1 MRAKRAIIVSQ
12 KARHIARLAQILRR
26 AKGARLRTTAIKAMS
41 ISAPFIRRPVGT
53 SLLAA
58 ALLLSGI
65 LAFNLLP
72 VASLP
77 RVDFPV
83 ISVGASLPGAD
94 PQTMAS
100 AVATPL
106 ERQFGRISGV
116 NQMTSSSQLGSTGI
130 TLQFDLNRNIDA
142 AARDVQAAIN
152 AARSQL
158 PANLPS
164 NPTYRKANPAD
175 APILILALT
184 SDTVPVARLYDTS
197 DSILAQKLS
206 QVDGV
211 GQVFT
216 WGSAPPA
223 VRAEVNPMLLNKFG
237 VGLDTVRNALNLANA
252 NQAKGQVSSGDVNW
266 TFTDNDQLFTADQYR
281 PLIVAYHNGGPVRLG
296 DVADVQDSVADV
308 RNIGLANGKPGVLVV
323 IFRQPA
329 ANVIETVDRVR
340 ALMPYLQSSI
350 SPAIKLAVV
359 SDRTLTVRASVKD
372 IESTLLISIVLVIL
386 VVFVF
391 LRTVRATVI
400 PSIAVPL
407 SLVGTFGGMYLLDY
421 SLDNLSLMALAIST
435 GFVVD
440 DAIVVLENITRYVE
454 QGMGAVQAAFKG
466 AAEIGF
472 TVLSM
477 SLSLVAVFIPLLM
490 MGGIVGRLFRE
501 FAVTL
506 SIAIGVSLLVSLTTT
521 PTMCAKFLRPSEP
534 NQRHN
539 AVYRSSEW
547 LFETLLATYR
557 HALKWVLAHQPVT
570 LLVTILVA
578 CLSVYLYIIVPKG
591 FFPQQDTGRLQGSVQ
606 AAQDISFQA
615 MSGKMEQ
622 FVKIILKD
630 PAVATA
636 VGFAGGGGATNQ
648 GRFFVMLKPLEQRG
662 QCTTPHFWNPCYF
675 SADDVI
681 NRLRGKLAVVPG
693 ATLFLQ
699 VQQDLTI
706 GGRYGQAQHQYTI
719 QGEDLNELN
728 NWGPLLLQKMRSLP
742 ELRDVNTDQQDRGL
756 QAQLVIDRDTAS
768 RLGIA
773 AQDIDNAL
781 YDAFGQRQV
790 STMYR
795 PLNQYHVVMEVA
807 PEYQQTTE
815 ALQNI
820 YLRSTSGTPIPLA
833 AFTHFV
839 PSNIPLAVNHQ
850 SQFPSVTISFN
861 LAPGV
866 SLGQAT
872 LAIEKVQRSIG
883 FPATIQASFQ
893 GTAAAFKD
901 SLSSE
906 PVLILTALITVYIV
920 LGMLYE
926 SYIHPITILS
936 TLPSAGVGAL
946 LALLLTHNELN
957 VIGTIGIILLIGLVK
972 KNAIMMIDV
981 ALEVERTQGKKPAE
995 AIYEACILRFRPI
1008 MMTTMAALL
1017 GGLPLALGTGT
1028 GSELH
1033 RPLGIT
1039 IVGGLAVSQLLTLF
1053 TTPVVYVYLDR
1064 LRLALRGGADETLP
1078 QTGPPGPPRHS
1089 PAH

>member
-1 MRAKRAIIVSQ
+1 
-12 KARHIARLAQILRR
+12 
-26 AKGARLRTTAIKAMS
+26 MS

-65 LAFNLLP
+65 LAFNFLP

-77 RVDFPV
+77 RIDFPV
-83 ISVGASLPGAD
+83 ITIGASLPGAD

-116 NQMTSSSQLGSTGI
+116 NQMTSASQLGSTSI

-184 SDTVPVARLYDTS
+184 SDTVTVPRMYDAA

-211 GQVFT
+211 GQVFV
-216 WGSAPPA
+216 GGAAQPA
-223 VRAEVNPMLLNKFG
+223 VRAEVNPTLLNKLG
-237 VGLDTVRNALNLANA
+237 VGLDTVRNALNAANA
-252 NQAKGQVSSGDVNW
+252 NRAKGQVADATTSYAFGA
-266 TFTDNDQLFTADQYR
+266 NDQLFTADQYR
-281 PLIVAYHNGGPVRLG
+281 PLIVSYNNGAAVRLG
-296 DVADVQDSVADV
+296 DVAEVTDSVSDV
-308 RNIGLANGKPGVLVV
+308 RNLGLAGVPTGAKNEHGTPSVLII
-323 IFRQPA
+323 IFRQPG
-329 ANVIETVDRVR
+329 ANIIDTVDRIR

-350 SPAIKLAVV
+350 SPAIHLTVAM
-359 SDRTLTVRASVKD
+359 DRTVTVRASVKD
-372 IESTLLISIVLVIL
+372 IEVTLMISIVLVIL
-386 VVFVF
+386 VVFAF
-391 LRTVRATVI
+391 LRTVRATII
-400 PSIAVPL
+400 PSVAVPL
-407 SLVGTFGGMYLLDY
+407 SLVGTFGGMYLLGY

-440 DAIVVLENITRYVE
+440 DAIVVLENITRYLE
-454 QGMGAVQAAFKG
+454 HGMDPVKAAFKG

-477 SLSLVAVFIPLLM
+477 STSLVAVFIPLLM

-506 SIAIGVSLLVSLTTT
+506 SLAIGVSLLVSLTTT
-521 PTMCAKFLRPSEP
+521 PTMCAKFLKPADGGR
-534 NQRHN
+534 RHN
-539 AVYRSSEW
+539 LFYRASEW
-547 LFETLLATYR
+547 VFNTILKSYR
-557 HALKWVLAHQPVT
+557 HSLAWVLRHQPLT
-570 LLVTILVA
+570 LAVTIGVA

-591 FFPQQDTGRLQGSVQ
+591 FFPQQDTGRIMGSVQ
-606 AAQDISFQA
+606 AAQDISFQS
-615 MSGKMEQ
+615 MSDKMHR
-622 FVKIILKD
+622 FVDIVMKD
-630 PAVATA
+630 PAVNTV
-636 VGFAGGGGATNQ
+636 VGFAGGGSASNQ
-648 GRFFVMLKPLEQRG
+648 GRFFVMLKPLEQRNP
-662 QCTTPHFWNPCYF
+662 CKPAHFWDRCSNVA
-675 SADDVI
+675 ADTVI
-681 NRLRGKLAVVPG
+681 NRERGKLASVPG

-699 VQQDLTI
+699 AAQDLTI
-706 GGRYGQAQHQYTI
+706 GGRFGAAQYQYTV
-719 QGEDLNELN
+719 QSENLEDLNK
-728 NWGPLLLQKMRSLP
+728 WAPLLLQKLKSLTGV
-742 ELRDVNTDQQDRGL
+742 LADVNTDQQDHGL

-768 RLGIA
+768 RLGVSPQA
-773 AQDIDNAL
+773 LDNAL

-807 PEYQQTTE
+807 PQFQQTTE

-820 YLRSTSGTPIPLA
+820 YVRSTQGAAVPLA
-833 AFTHFV
+833 AFTRFV
-839 PSNIPLAVNHQ
+839 PSNTPLAVNHQ
-850 SQFPSVTISFN
+850 GQVPSVTISFN
-861 LAPGV
+861 LPPGV

-872 LAIEKVQRSIG
+872 QAIEDAKRSLG
-883 FPATIQASFQ
+883 LPPTLRASFQ

-906 PVLILTALITVYIV
+906 PILILTALIAVYIV

-926 SYIHPITILS
+926 SYVHPITILS

-946 LALLLTHNELN
+946 FALLLTHNELN

-981 ALEVERTQGKKPAE
+981 ALDIERTKGKKPVE
-995 AIYEACILRFRPI
+995 AIYEACLLRFRPI

-1039 IVGGLAVSQLLTLF
+1039 IVGGLIVSQALTLF
-1053 TTPVVYVYLDR
+1053 TTPVVYIYLDR
-1064 LRLALRGGADETLP
+1064 LRLALRGGADHSLPETAA
-1078 QTGPPGPPRHS
+1078 PRPS

>member
-1 MRAKRAIIVSQ
+1 
-12 KARHIARLAQILRR
+12 
-26 AKGARLRTTAIKAMS
+26 MS
-41 ISAPFIRRPVGT
+41 ISAPFIRRPIGT

-65 LAFNLLP
+65 LAFSFLP

-83 ISVGASLPGAD
+83 IGVGASLPGAD

-106 ERQFGRISGV
+106 ERQFGRISAV
-116 NQMTSSSQLGSTGI
+116 NQMTSSSQLGTTSI
-130 TLQFDLNRNIDA
+130 TLQFDLNRDINA
-142 AARDVQAAIN
+142 AARDVQASIN

-184 SDTVPVARLYDTS
+184 SDTMTVPQMYDAA
-197 DSILAQKLS
+197 DSILAQKLA

-211 GQVFT
+211 GQVFV
-216 WGSAPPA
+216 GGAAQPA
-223 VRAEVNPMLLNKFG
+223 VRAEVNPTLLNKLG
-237 VGLDTVRNALNLANA
+237 VGLDTVRNALFAANA
-252 NQAKGQVSSGDVNW
+252 NAPKGQVSDRTTSY
-266 TFTDNDQLFTADQYR
+266 TFTDTDQLFTADQYR
-281 PLIVAYHNGGPVRLG
+281 PLIVSYNNGAPVRLG
-296 DVADVQDSVADV
+296 DVAEVKDAVSDV
-308 RNIGLANGKPGVLVV
+308 RNIGLANGKPSVLIIV
-323 IFRQPA
+323 FRQPG
-329 ANVIETVDRVR
+329 ANIIETVDRVR
-340 ALMPYLQSSI
+340 TLMPYLQSSI
-350 SPAIKLAVV
+350 SPAIQLTIAM
-359 SDRTLTVRASVKD
+359 DRTVTVRASVKD
-372 IESTLLISIVLVIL
+372 IETTLIISVILVIL
-386 VVFVF
+386 VVFAF
-391 LRTVRATVI
+391 LRTVRATII

-407 SLVGTFGGMYLLDY
+407 SLVGTFGGMYLLGY

-454 QGMGAVQAAFKG
+454 HGMSAVQAAFKG

-472 TVLSM
+472 TVVSM
-477 SLSLVAVFIPLLM
+477 SVSLVAVFIPLLM

-506 SIAIGVSLLVSLTTT
+506 SIAIAVSLVVSLTTT
-521 PTMCAKFLRPSEP
+521 PTMCAKFLRPPQDERR
-534 NQRHN
+534 NFF
-539 AVYRSSEW
+539 YRGSEW
-547 LFETLLATYR
+547 IFDKLLAAYR
-557 HALKWVLAHQPVT
+557 HSLTVVLDHQPVT

-578 CLSVYLYIIVPKG
+578 CLSVYLYVKVPKG
-591 FFPQQDTGRLQGSVQ
+591 FFPQQDTGRIMGAVM
-606 AAQDISFQA
+606 AAQDISFQS
-615 MSGKMEQ
+615 MSDKMQ
-622 FVKIILKD
+622 RYVDIVMKD
-630 PAVATA
+630 PAVDSV
-636 VGFAGGGGATNQ
+636 VGFAGGNTALNQ
-648 GRFFVMLKPLEQRG
+648 GRFFMMLKPLEQRG
-662 QCTTPHFWNPCYF
+662 TCQTRHFWQSCPLIT
-675 SADDVI
+675 ADDVI

-693 ATLFLQ
+693 ATLILQ
-699 VQQDLTI
+699 SAQDLTI
-706 GGRYGQAQHQYTI
+706 GGRFGNAQYQYTL
-719 QGEDLNELN
+719 QSANLDDLN
-728 NWGPLLLQKMRSLP
+728 NWAPRLLQKLRSLP
-742 ELRDVNTDQQDRGL
+742 ELRDQNSDQQDKGL
-756 QAQLVIDRDTAS
+756 QAKLVIDRDTAS
-768 RLGIA
+768 RLGINPTTL
-773 AQDIDNAL
+773 DNAL

-807 PEYQQTTE
+807 PQFQQTPE

-820 YLRSTSGTPIPLA
+820 YLRSTTGTAVPLA
-833 AFTHFV
+833 AFTHYE
-839 PSNIPLAVNHQ
+839 PANTPLAVNHQ
-850 SQFPSVTISFN
+850 GQVPSVTISFN
-861 LAPGV
+861 LAPGI

-872 LAIEKVQRSIG
+872 QAIEDAERTIG
-883 FPATIQASFQ
+883 FPPTIEASFQ
-893 GTAAAFKD
+893 GTAAAFQD

-906 PVLILTALITVYIV
+906 PMLILTALITVYIV

-981 ALEVERTQGKKPAE
+981 ALDVERTQRKPPVE
-995 AIYEACILRFRPI
+995 AIYDGCILRFRPI

-1053 TTPVVYVYLDR
+1053 TTPVVYVYMDR
-1064 LRLALRGGADETLP
+1064 LRLAMRGGEETTRP
-1078 QTGPPGPPRHS
+1078 EPSSGGAPRPS

>member
-1 MRAKRAIIVSQ
+1 
-12 KARHIARLAQILRR
+12 
-26 AKGARLRTTAIKAMS
+26 MS
-41 ISAPFIRRPVGT
+41 ISAPFIRRPIGT

-83 ISVGASLPGAD
+83 ISVGAQLPGAD

-130 TLQFDLNRNIDA
+130 ALQFDLNRNIDA

-164 NPTYRKANPAD
+164 NPTYRKINPAD

-206 QVDGV
+206 QVNGV

-216 WGSAPPA
+216 YGSAPPA
-223 VRAEVNPMLLNKFG
+223 VRAEVNPMLLNKLG

-252 NQAKGQVSSGDVNW
+252 NQAKGQVSSQTTSASFDD
-266 TFTDNDQLFTADQYR
+266 TDQLFVADQYR
-281 PLIVAYHNGGPVRLG
+281 PLIVAYRNGGPVRLA

-308 RNIGLANGKPGVLVV
+308 HNLGLANGKPGVLVV
-323 IFRQPA
+323 IFRQPG

-359 SDRTLTVRASVKD
+359 SDRTITVRASVKD
-372 IESTLLISIVLVIL
+372 IETTLLISIVLVIL

-407 SLVGTFGGMYLLDY
+407 SLVGTFGGMYLLGY

-440 DAIVVLENITRYVE
+440 DAIVVLENIMRYVE
-454 QGMGAVQAAFKG
+454 HGMDAVQAAFKG
-466 AAEIGF
+466 ASEIGF
-472 TVLSM
+472 TVISM
-477 SLSLVAVFIPLLM
+477 STSLVAVFIPLLL

-506 SIAIGVSLLVSLTTT
+506 SIAIGVSLIVSLTTT
-521 PTMCAKFLRPSEP
+521 PTMCAKFLRRPQP
-534 NQRHN
+534 NERHN
-539 AVYRSSEW
+539 VFYRASEW
-547 LFETLLATYR
+547 CFDNLLATYR

-570 LLVTILVA
+570 LGVTILVA
-578 CLSVYLYIIVPKG
+578 CLSVYLYIKVPKG
-591 FFPQQDTGRLQGSVQ
+591 FFPQQDTGRLNGSVQ
-606 AAQDISFQA
+606 AAQDISFHA

-622 FVKIILKD
+622 FVKIVLQD
-630 PAVATA
+630 PAVDTA
-636 VGFAGGGGATNQ
+636 VGFAGGGSATNQ

-662 QCTTPHFWNPCYF
+662 QCKNPHFWNPCYF

-699 VQQDLTI
+699 TQQDLTI
-706 GGRYGQAQHQYTI
+706 GGRFGAAQYQYTI

-728 NWGPLLLQKMRSLP
+728 NWGPLLLQKMRGLP
-742 ELRDVNTDQQDRGL
+742 ELRDVNTDQQDKGL

-768 RLGIA
+768 RLGVA

-807 PEYQQTTE
+807 PQYQQTTE

-820 YLRSTSGTPIPLA
+820 YLRSSSGAPIPLA
-833 AFTHFV
+833 AFTHFT

-872 LAIEKVQRSIG
+872 QAIETVQRSIG

-946 LALLLTHNELN
+946 LALLITHNELN

-981 ALEVERTQGKKPAE
+981 ALEVERTQGKKPVD
-995 AIYEACILRFRPI
+995 AIYEACLLRFRPI

-1039 IVGGLAVSQLLTLF
+1039 IVGGLIVSQALTLF

-1064 LRLALRGGADETLP
+1064 LRMALRGGEERSLAE
-1078 QTGPPGPPRHS
+1078 GSPGTPTPS

>member
-1 MRAKRAIIVSQ
+1 
-12 KARHIARLAQILRR
+12 
-26 AKGARLRTTAIKAMS
+26 MS
-41 ISAPFIRRPVGT
+41 ISAPFIRRPIGT

-65 LAFNLLP
+65 LAFNFLP

-83 ISVGASLPGAD
+83 IGVGAGLPGAD

-116 NQMTSSSQLGSTGI
+116 NQMTSTSQLGSTSI
-130 TLQFDLNRNIDA
+130 TLQFDLTRDINA
-142 AARDVQAAIN
+142 AGRDVQAAIN

-164 NPTYRKANPAD
+164 NPSYRKANPAD

-184 SDTVPVARLYDTS
+184 SDTMTVPQMYDAA
-197 DSILAQKLS
+197 DSILAQKLA
-206 QVDGV
+206 QVEGV
-211 GQVFT
+211 GQVFV
-216 WGSAPPA
+216 GGAAQPA
-223 VRAEVNPMLLNKFG
+223 VRAEVNPMLLNKLG
-237 VGLDTVRNALNLANA
+237 VGLDTVRTALNAANA
-252 NQAKGQVSSGDVNW
+252 NRAKGQVSNNTISW
-266 TFTDNDQLFTADQYR
+266 SFSDNDQIFTADQYR
-281 PLIVAYHNGGPVRLG
+281 PLIVAYHNGAPVRLG
-296 DVADVQDSVADV
+296 DVADVQDSVSDV
-308 RNIGLANGKPGVLVV
+308 RNIGLANGKPGVL
-323 IFRQPA
+323 IIMFRQPG
-329 ANVIETVDRVR
+329 ANIIETVDRVI

-350 SPAIKLAVV
+350 SPAISLTVAM
-359 SDRTLTVRASVKD
+359 DRTVTVRASVKD
-372 IESTLLISIVLVIL
+372 IEFTLILSIILVIL
-386 VVFVF
+386 VVFAF
-391 LRTVRATVI
+391 LRTVRATII
-400 PSIAVPL
+400 PSVAVPL
-407 SLVGTFGGMYLLDY
+407 SLVGTFGGMYLLGY

-440 DAIVVLENITRYVE
+440 AIVVLENITRYVE
-454 QGMGAVQAAFKG
+454 QGMDAVQAAFKG

-477 SLSLVAVFIPLLM
+477 SVSLVAVFIPLLM

-506 SIAIGVSLLVSLTTT
+506 SMAIGVSLLVSLTTT
-521 PTMCAKFLRPSEP
+521 PTMCAKFLRPP
-534 NQRHN
+534 AKDAGHN
-539 AVYRSSEW
+539 VFYRGSEW
-547 LFETLLATYR
+547 VFDKTLTTYT
-557 HALKWVLAHQPVT
+557 HALKWVLEYQLLT
-570 LLVTILVA
+570 LIVTILVA
-578 CLSVYLYIIVPKG
+578 CLSIYLYMVVPKG
-591 FFPQQDTGRLQGSVQ
+591 FFPQQDTGRLGGSVQ

-615 MSGKMEQ
+615 MRGKMERY
-622 FVKIILKD
+622 VKIVMTD
-630 PAVATA
+630 PAVNTI
-636 VGFAGGGGATNQ
+636 VGFAGGNTVSNQ
-648 GRFFVMLKPLEQRG
+648 GRFFIMLKPLAERG
-662 QCTTPHFWNPCYF
+662 TCKNLHFWQSCPTVT
-675 SADDVI
+675 ADDVI

-699 VQQDLTI
+699 SAQDLTI
-706 GGRYGQAQHQYTI
+706 GGRQSNAQYQYTL

-728 NWGPLLLQKMRSLP
+728 TFAPLLLTKMRGLHQQ
-742 ELRDVNTDQQDRGL
+742 LTDVNTDQQDKGL

-768 RLGIA
+768 RLGVA
-773 AQDIDNAL
+773 TQDIDNAL

-807 PEYQQTTE
+807 PQFQQTTE

-820 YLRSTSGTPIPLA
+820 YLRSSSGAPIPLS
-833 AFTHFV
+833 AFTHFT
-839 PSNIPLAVNHQ
+839 PSNMPLAVNHQ

-872 LAIEKVQRSIG
+872 QAIQDAQSSIG
-883 FPATIQASFQ
+883 FPSTISASFQ
-893 GTAAAFKD
+893 GTAAAFQD
-901 SLSSE
+901 SLSSQKI
-906 PVLILTALITVYIV
+906 LIFTALVTVYIV

-936 TLPSAGVGAL
+936 TIPSAGVGAL
-946 LALLLTHNELN
+946 LALLWTKNELN
-957 VIGTIGIILLIGLVK
+957 VIGMIGIILLIGLVK

-995 AIYEACILRFRPI
+995 AIYEACLLRFRPI

-1017 GGLPLALGTGT
+1017 GGLPLALGRGT

-1039 IVGGLAVSQLLTLF
+1039 IVGGLIVSQALTLF

-1064 LRLALRGGADETLP
+1064 LRTFLRGGEDTSPAKSSP
-1078 QTGPPGPPRHS
+1078 AAPAPS

>member
-1 MRAKRAIIVSQ
+1 
-12 KARHIARLAQILRR
+12 
-26 AKGARLRTTAIKAMS
+26 MS
-41 ISAPFIRRPVGT
+41 ISAPFIRRPIGT

-65 LAFNLLP
+65 LAFFFLP

-83 ISVGASLPGAD
+83 IGVGAGLPGAD

-116 NQMTSSSQLGSTGI
+116 NQMTSSSQLGSTNI
-130 TLQFDLNRNIDA
+130 TLQFDLNRDINA

-175 APILILALT
+175 SPILILALT
-184 SDTVPVARLYDTS
+184 SDTIPVPRMYDAA

-206 QVDGV
+206 QVAGV
-211 GQVFT
+211 GQVSV
-216 WGSAPPA
+216 GGAAQPA
-223 VRAEVNPMLLNKFG
+223 VRAEVNPTLLNKLG
-237 VGLDTVRNALNLANA
+237 VGLDTVRNALNAANA
-252 NQAKGQVSSGDVNW
+252 NRPKGSVSNGTTSYA
-266 TFTDNDQLFTADQYR
+266 FTDTDQLFTADQYR
-281 PLIVAYHNGGPVRLG
+281 PLIMSYNKGAAVRLG
-296 DVADVQDSVADV
+296 DVADVEDSVSDV
-308 RNIGLANGKPGVLVV
+308 RNLGVAGNGGDAKAKPSVLII
-323 IFRQPA
+323 IFRQPG
-329 ANVIETVDRVR
+329 ANIIETVDRVR
-340 ALMPYLQSSI
+340 LLMPYLQSSI
-350 SPAIKLAVV
+350 SPAIKLTIAM
-359 SDRTLTVRASVKD
+359 DRTVTVRASVKD
-372 IESTLLISIVLVIL
+372 IETTLIISIVLVIL
-386 VVFVF
+386 VVFAF
-391 LRTVRATVI
+391 LRSVRATII

-407 SLVGTFGGMYLLDY
+407 SLVGTFGGMYLLGY

-454 QGMGAVQAAFKG
+454 HGMGAVQAAFKG

-472 TVLSM
+472 TVVSM
-477 SLSLVAVFIPLLM
+477 STSLVAVFIPLLM

-521 PTMCAKFLRPSEP
+521 PTMCAKFLRPPKKDEK
-534 NQRHN
+534 HN
-539 AVYRSSEW
+539 FFYRSSEW
-547 LFETLLATYR
+547 FFETLLNAYR
-557 HALKWVLAHQPVT
+557 HALKWVLDHQPVT
-570 LLVTILVA
+570 LGATILVA

-591 FFPQQDTGRLQGSVQ
+591 FFPQQDTGRIMGSVQ

-615 MSGKMEQ
+615 MRDKMER
-622 FVKIILKD
+622 FVEIVLKD
-630 PAVATA
+630 PAVDTV
-636 VGFAGGGGATNQ
+636 VGFAGGGSASNQ
-648 GRFFVMLKPLEQRG
+648 GRFFMMLKPLAERAKCQT
-662 QCTTPHFWNPCYF
+662 QHFWQSCKNVT
-675 SADDVI
+675 ADDVI

-693 ATLFLQ
+693 ATLLLQ
-699 VQQDLTI
+699 SAQDLTI
-706 GGRYGQAQHQYTI
+706 GGRFGNAQYQYTL
-719 QGEDLNELN
+719 QGANLDDLNT
-728 NWGPLLLQKMRSLP
+728 WAPQVLQKLRALP
-742 ELRDVNTDQQDRGL
+742 QLRDQNTDQQDKGL
-756 QAQLVIDRDTAS
+756 QAKLVIDRDTAS
-768 RLGIA
+768 RLGISP
-773 AQDIDNAL
+773 QSLDNAL

-807 PEYQQTTE
+807 PQFQQTTE
-815 ALQNI
+815 GLQNI
-820 YLRSTSGTPIPLA
+820 YLRSTTGTPVPLA

-839 PSNIPLAVNHQ
+839 PSNTPLAVNHQ
-850 SQFPSVTISFN
+850 SQLPSVTISFN

-866 SLGQAT
+866 ALGDAT
-872 LAIEKVQRSIG
+872 QAIEKAQRDIG
-883 FPATIQASFQ
+883 MPATIQASFQ
-893 GTAAAFKD
+893 GTAAAFQD

-906 PVLILTALITVYIV
+906 PMLILTALITVYIV
-920 LGMLYE
+920 LGILYE

-946 LALLLTHNELN
+946 LALILTHNELN

-1017 GGLPLALGTGT
+1017 GGLPLALGGGT

-1039 IVGGLAVSQLLTLF
+1039 IVGGLIVSQALTLF

-1064 LRLALRGGADETLP
+1064 LRLMLRGGEDHALPETAAP
-1078 QTGPPGPPRHS
+1078 GGPRPS
-1089 PAH
+1089 LAN

>member
-1 MRAKRAIIVSQ
+1 
-12 KARHIARLAQILRR
+12 
-26 AKGARLRTTAIKAMS
+26 MS
-41 ISAPFIRRPVGT
+41 ISAPFIRRPIGT

-65 LAFNLLP
+65 LAFNFLP

-77 RVDFPV
+77 KVDFPV
-83 ISVGASLPGAD
+83 IGVGAGLPGGD

-106 ERQFGRISGV
+106 ERQFGRIAGV
-116 NQMTSSSQLGSTGI
+116 NQMTSSSQLGSSSI
-130 TLQFDLNRNIDA
+130 TLQFDLNRDINA
-142 AARDVQAAIN
+142 AARDVQASIN

-164 NPTYRKANPAD
+164 NPSYRKANPAD
-175 APILILALT
+175 SPVLILALT
-184 SDTVPVARLYDTS
+184 SDTMTVPQMYDAA
-197 DSILAQKLS
+197 DSILAQKLA

-211 GQVFT
+211 GQVSV
-216 WGSAPPA
+216 GGAAQPA
-223 VRAEVNPMLLNKFG
+223 VRAEVNPTLLNKLG
-237 VGLDTVRNALNLANA
+237 IGLDTVRNALNAANA
-252 NQAKGQVSSGDVNW
+252 NRPKGQVSSG
-266 TFTDNDQLFTADQYR
+266 TTSYSFTDTDQLFTADQYR
-281 PLIVAYHNGGPVRLG
+281 PLIVAYNNGSAVRLG
-296 DVADVQDSVADV
+296 DVAEVTDSVSDV
-308 RNIGLANGKPGVLVV
+308 RNIGLANGKPGVLIIV
-323 IFRQPA
+323 FRSPG
-329 ANVIETVDRVR
+329 ANIIETVDRVR
-340 ALMPYLQSSI
+340 AMMPYLQSSI
-350 SPAIKLAVV
+350 SPAITLSIAM
-359 SDRTLTVRASVKD
+359 DRTVTVRASVKD
-372 IESTLLISIVLVIL
+372 IETTLIISIILVIL
-386 VVFVF
+386 VVFAF
-391 LRTVRATVI
+391 LRTVRATII

-407 SLVGTFGGMYLLDY
+407 SLVGTFGGMYLLGY

-454 QGMGAVQAAFKG
+454 HGMGVVEAAFKG
-466 AAEIGF
+466 AKEIGF

-477 SLSLVAVFIPLLM
+477 SVSLVAVFIPLLL

-506 SIAIGVSLLVSLTTT
+506 SIAIAVSLLVSLTTT
-521 PTMCAKFLRPSEP
+521 PTMCAKFLRPVKTEK
-534 NQRHN
+534 RN
-539 AVYRSSEW
+539 AFYRASEW
-547 LFETLLATYR
+547 FFERLLATYSR
-557 HALKWVLAHQPVT
+557 SLKWVLGHQFPVFVT
-570 LLVTILVA
+570 TILVA
-578 CLSVYLYIIVPKG
+578 CLSVFLYIKVPKG
-591 FFPQQDTGRLQGSVQ
+591 FFPQQDTGRIMGGVM
-606 AAQDISFQA
+606 AEQDISFQS
-615 MSGKMEQ
+615 MSDKMHRY
-622 FVKIILKD
+622 VDIVMKD
-630 PAVATA
+630 TAVDSV
-636 VGFAGGGGATNQ
+636 VGFAGGNGSLNQ
-648 GRFFVMLKPLEQRG
+648 GRFFMMLKPLAERG
-662 QCTTPHFWNPCYF
+662 KKCPENKHFWTSCPYVT
-675 SADDVI
+675 ADDVI

-693 ATLFLQ
+693 ATLILQ
-699 VQQDLTI
+699 SAQDLTI
-706 GGRYGQAQHQYTI
+706 GGRFGNAQYQYTL
-719 QGEDLNELN
+719 QSANLDDLN
-728 NWGPLLLQKMRSLP
+728 NWSPRLLQKLRTLP
-742 ELRDVNTDQQDRGL
+742 QLRDQNSDQQDKGL
-756 QAQLVIDRDTAS
+756 QAKLVIDRDTAS
-768 RLGIA
+768 RMGITP
-773 AQDIDNAL
+773 QTLDNAL

-807 PEYQQTTE
+807 PQFQQTPE

-820 YLRSTSGTPIPLA
+820 YLRSTAGTPVPLA
-833 AFTHFV
+833 AFTHYV
-839 PSNIPLAVNHQ
+839 PSNTPLAVNHQ
-850 SQFPSVTISFN
+850 GQVPSVTISFN

-866 SLGQAT
+866 SLGEAT
-872 LAIEKVQRSIG
+872 QAIEDAQRTIG
-883 FPATIQASFQ
+883 FPPTIQASFQ
-893 GTAAAFKD
+893 GTAAAFQD

-906 PVLILTALITVYIV
+906 PILILTALVTVYIV

-936 TLPSAGVGAL
+936 TIPSAGVGAL

-981 ALEVERTQGKKPAE
+981 ALEVERSQGKKPVE

-1017 GGLPLALGTGT
+1017 GGLPLALSTGT

-1064 LRLALRGGADETLP
+1064 LRLWLRGGEEKILP
-1078 QTGPPGPPRHS
+1078 QASSTGGPRPS